1 MSKDDKK
8 VSISTGVGDSV
19 VDLTKEEYVAV
30 LHALRLYDDFLKE
43 ELRNI
48 HATIA
53 VPDAEK
59 AADVV
64 ITARIEELNTV
75 KGKFNSVSIKL
86 AGNVK
91 QAK

>member
-1 MSKDDKK
+1 MSKNDGG
-8 VSISTGVGDSV
+8 VSISTGAGDSV
-19 VDLTKEEYVAV
+19 VGLTKEEYREVV
-30 LHALRLYDDFLKE
+30 RALRLYDDFLKE

-64 ITARIEELNTV
+64 IVARIEGLNV
-75 KGKFNSVSIKL
+75 IKGKFNIVSIKL